1 LSSTKSLLIT
11 QPKDYFRE
19 MVGGAFEARKLKT
32 IPLAQEY
39 MVGVLVHYIFADKLE
54 NNPTL
59 AEMMLEATSSSTGI
73 RTDRLKQ
80 LGDLALYVSGFFGD
94 SLSRKLVDID
104 YYANMGGLA
113 YTTLSQHTADND
125 FRMVFREYGD
135 NFLDFV
141 EVLTYISHQTQVQ
154 TDQNLLRLYDRYLK
168 TGSRIAREQL
178 VEKGIVPPEDMI
190 PGRAKAQ

>member
-1 LSSTKSLLIT
+1 MSSTGLLIT
-11 QPKDYFRE
+11 QPKEYFRE

-39 MVGVLVHYIFADKLE
+39 MVGVLEHYIWADKLD
-54 NNPTL
+54 NHPTL
-59 AEMMLEATSSSTGI
+59 AEMMLEATNSPTGV
-73 RTDRLKQ
+73 RTDLLKQ

-113 YTTLSQHTADND
+113 YSTLALHTADSG
-125 FRMVFREYGD
+125 FKMVFKEYGD
-135 NFLDFV
+135 KFLEFV
-141 EVLTYISHQTQVQ
+141 EILTYISHQTQVQ

-178 VEKGIVPPEDMI
+178 VEKGLILPEDMI
-190 PGRAKAQ
+190 PGRTKAQ